1 MPPYTNNKRIYKM
14 KNKLKKIFRKFDDQ
28 KVNVLSKLVNVKN
41 IKINREKLK
50 TVGKDIKKRFSS
62 KKYKQFIK

>member
-1 MPPYTNNKRIYKM
+1 MIK
-14 KNKLKKIFRKFDDQ
+14 

-50 TVGKDIKKRFSS
+50 TIGKDIKKRFSS
-62 KKYKQFIK
+62 KLIFIFESSQNNEVIKNLKKFHPK

>member
-14 KNKLKKIFRKFDDQ
+14 KNKLKKIFKKFADQ

-41 IKINREKLK
+41 IKINREKFLM
-50 TVGKDIKKRFSS
+50 SLA
-62 KKYKQFIK
+62 